1 MNKIRIILLVT
12 FAILTISIIGM
23 ASDMLEFKWSQ
34 CMAPDHPWTVV
45 GQMICDEIFEVSNG
59 RIKITQ
65 YPANTLGTEAEAA
78 DMLRMGSLAF
88 LTSGPSVLSSFYEQ
102 VMVFGLPYIFRD
114 REHAYKVIHSDIGQE
129 IFNEIILS
137 RSGIRTIDFWY
148 FGDRVLTTKGIPVTK
163 PTDLNGVKIRCMDYP
178 LAQNVVR
185 ALGASPTPVS
195 FTELYMA
202 LQTGVVVGQENPISN
217 IHASKFYEVQ
227 DHVTFTNHS
236 IHMGTVHV
244 SESIWKTI
252 PEEDQQLIL
261 GVFEKYRPIIEEKID
276 ERTELAIED
285 MKARGIKFIEPDL
298 ESFKK
303 YANQVITEAYGND
316 EEWMSVINRIKA
328 VK

>member
-1 MNKIRIILLVT
+1 MNKTKIFL
-12 FAILTISIIGM
+12 LTIFLIFIISISAI
-23 ASDMLEFKWSQ
+23 ASNTMEFKWSQ
-34 CMAPDHPWTVV
+34 CMAPDHPWSVV
-45 GQMICDEIFEVSNG
+45 GQMICDEINEVSNG

-129 IFNEIILS
+129 IFNDIILS
-137 RSGIRTIDFWY
+137 RSGIRTFDFWY

-163 PTDLNGVKIRCMDYP
+163 PSDLEGIKIRCMDYP
-178 LAQNVVR
+178 LAHNVVR
-185 ALGASPTPVS
+185 ALGGSPTPVS
-195 FTELYMA
+195 FTELYLA

-217 IHASKFYEVQ
+217 IYASKFYEVQ
-227 DHVTFTNHS
+227 DHVIFTNHS
-236 IHMGTVHV
+236 IHMGTLHV

-276 ERTELAIED
+276 EVTEVAIKD

-298 ESFKK
+298 DSFKE
-303 YANQVITEAYGND
+303 YANKVLMEAYGD
-316 EEWMSVINRIKA
+316 DPEWMSVINRIKA
-328 VK
+328 VN